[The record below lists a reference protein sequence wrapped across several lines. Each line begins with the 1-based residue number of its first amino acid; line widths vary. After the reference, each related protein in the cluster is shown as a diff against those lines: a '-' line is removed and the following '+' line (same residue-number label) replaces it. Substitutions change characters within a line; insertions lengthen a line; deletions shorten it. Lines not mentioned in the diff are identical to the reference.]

1 MILVVMVLGI
11 PAMIVA
17 SKKGFA
23 DGRWLLTF
31 GLIGLIV
38 VSCLPSARKR
48 GISHNEARR
57 RRNNADETGKI
68 ICIINAI
75 VIVIYG
81 LVHVFSQSAA
91 QYYPGH

>member
-1 MILVVMVLGI
+1 MLFGI
-11 PAMIVA
+11 PSMIVA

-23 DGRWLLTF
+23 DGRWLFTF

-38 VSCLPSARKR
+38 VSCFPSARKR

-57 RRNNADETGKI
+57 RKNNAEEMGKV

-81 LVHVFSQSAA
+81 MVQVISESTA
-91 QYYPGH
+91 QYYPAH